1 MFPEETAPIPCLQI
15 PIAGADELDFPPLP
29 LLSLSPGRRINA
41 RRNSLLL
48 EVHEFNVEETIYEQT
63 EEHADKRKEEEK
75 VHIDGEGVA
84 VNVAV
89 ETAPTPRKVG
99 VDDFQMLSVIGKGA
113 YGKVFLVRKRDKN
126 RVYAMKVLK
135 KATLLLH
142 STASMQPI
150 TERDLLSKISH
161 PFIVKLYY
169 AFQTTDRLYLIL
181 SYAQGGE
188 LFSFIRK
195 ERMLSEDVAKFYCS
209 EVVLALEH
217 LHSLG
222 IIYRDLKPE
231 NILLD
236 SDGHVVLTDFGLSKV
251 SLDGTRTVCG
261 TAEYMAPEI
270 IQEQTYD
277 QFVDYWSLGILLF
290 DMLTGAPPFVGP
302 NRKIIMDNIIR
313 KKTNLPAYLTP
324 NAKDLITKLLKKN
337 PSQRLG
343 IQGIKSHRFFKSTDW
358 VALFDKDPDLIE
370 VPFKPNVN
378 DDFDTQ
384 YFDDTFTK
392 LPVSLDDGYETG
404 GASPGTPP
412 ILSPKKKKNKKN
424 KKVDESSSPSRV
436 SQLAAAARQN
446 AGGAP
451 PISYA
456 KVASV
461 APPANPGIVVTDA
474 SATEDQCS
482 TAIGIPT
489 TVRETNGNRMGSLA
503 GSGQQ
508 GYEMF
513 SGFSFVAEHV
523 WLEDQDV

>member
-1 MFPEETAPIPCLQI
+1 M
-15 PIAGADELDFPPLP
+15 D
-29 LLSLSPGRRINA
+29 
-41 RRNSLLL
+41 
-48 EVHEFNVEETIYEQT
+48 
-63 EEHADKRKEEEK
+63 
-75 VHIDGEGVA
+75 
-84 VNVAV
+84 
-89 ETAPTPRKVG
+89 KVG
-99 VDDFQMLSVIGKGA
+99 VDDFQMLSVIGRGA

-126 RVYAMKVLK
+126 KVYAMKVLK

-142 STASMQPI
+142 STTVGTGEVENAALKQAQEKEAKKSMQPI

-236 SDGHVVLTDFGLSKV
+236 ADGHVVLTDFGLSKV

-277 QFVDYWSLGILLF
+277 QFVDYWSLGILLY

-324 NAKDLITKLLKKN
+324 NAKDLVTKLLKKN
-337 PSQRLG
+337 PTQRLG
-343 IQGIKSHRFFKSTDW
+343 IQGIKSHRFFKNTDW
-358 VALFDKDPDLIE
+358 VALYEKDPDLIE
-370 VPFKPNVN
+370 VPFRPNVN

-392 LPVSLDDGYETG
+392 LPVSLDDGYKTG
-404 GASPGTPP
+404 GANPGTPP
-412 ILSPKKKKNKKN
+412 MPSPKKKKNKKN
-424 KKVDESSSPSRV
+424 KKIDESNSGAQSPSPAPD
-436 SQLAAAARQN
+436 SMTGPWAARQN
-446 AGGAP
+446 IGGP
-451 PISYA
+451 PPLSYA

-461 APPANPGIVVTDA
+461 APSGNPGIVVTDT
-474 SATEDQCS
+474 SVTEHPVS
-482 TAIGIPT
+482 KAIGIPT
-489 TVRETNGNRMGSLA
+489 AVGESAINSVMGSMA
-503 GSGQQ
+503 GSGQP